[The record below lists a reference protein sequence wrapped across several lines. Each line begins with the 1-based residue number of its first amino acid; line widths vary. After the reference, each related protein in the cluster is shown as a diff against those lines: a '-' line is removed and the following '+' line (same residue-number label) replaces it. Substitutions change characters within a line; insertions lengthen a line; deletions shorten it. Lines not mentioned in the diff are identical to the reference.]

1 MPTLC
6 PEAGSSTSAL
16 PPHAPSLA
24 WTADRHD
31 LTDKPQPSSATPF
44 RVRPAVT
51 WPGGKS
57 RLLKHLLPRIP
68 AGHTCYCEPFGG
80 GLAVFLAKAPSA
92 VEVINDLDGDLVCF
106 YRVVRFHRDELL
118 TELEFVLN
126 SRQEFHDFRAQPG
139 LTDIQRAARWF
150 HRNRTC
156 FGGANMETFAV
167 SQTQPLGSR
176 AARFEAIRQL
186 NVRLDRATIEH
197 LSWERCLELYDRPG
211 TFFFVDPPYTE
222 CKPSMYCT
230 WTNADVQKL
239 RERLDRLRGRWLLT
253 LNDTPAIRAIFAD
266 CELQAISRGRGIHQR
281 GAAGVGTIYR
291 ELIISPPGLPAS
303 PRARS
308 ATASPPG

>member
-1 MPTLC
+1 MSALF
-6 PEAGSSTSAL
+6 PEAGSFTEAFL
-16 PPHAPSLA
+16 PPRSPSFA
-24 WTADRHD
+24 WIADPYE
-31 LTDKPQPSSATPF
+31 LTDNTQPSPVTPF

-80 GLAVFLAKAPSA
+80 GLAVFLAKPASRL
-92 VEVINDLDGDLVCF
+92 EVINDLDGDLVC
-106 YRVVRFHRDELL
+106 FHRDELL

-139 LTDIQRAARWF
+139 LTDIQRGARWF

-156 FGGANMETFAV
+156 FGGANMDTFAV

-176 AARFEAIRQL
+176 AARMESIRQL
-186 NVRLDRATIEH
+186 NMRLDRATIEH

-222 CKPSMYCT
+222 CKPTMYCT
-230 WTNADVQKL
+230 WTNADVQRL
-239 RERLDRLRGRWLLT
+239 RERLDRLRGQWLLT

-266 CELQAISRGRGIHQR
+266 CELQSISRARGVNNR
-281 GAAGVGTIYR
+281 NANGVGAVYR
-291 ELIISPPGLPAS
+291 ELIISPRGSPAS
-303 PRARS
+303 PRAS
-308 ATASPPG
+308 SVTVSPPG